1 MAESLSLNFAVHFS
15 EGGESPCFP
24 LIHHQLNG
32 GVLCEHVGAGWR
44 KMPSKETYLEYGSLS
59 LSVHFNIHGGS
70 GPVCI

>member
-32 GVLCEHVGAGWR
+32 GVLCEHVG
-44 KMPSKETYLEYGSLS
+44 
-59 LSVHFNIHGGS
+59 GG
-70 GPVCI
+70 VEKDA